1 MLTADH
7 SGERMRKI
15 ITVERMSATM
25 ITSLMHVQSYPITT
39 CTPGQEKNQERREED
54 GEQEADVRELHNN
67 AGRQDKAAGRADGRG
82 ARPMA
87 EEHERAPERD
97 DERLLHTAPGRIQ
110 AAGNGNEK
118 LRKEKETDM
127 EEWREIKTKAG
138 YEREIEELR
147 REIDCC
153 SELARDRERLLRE
166 NRRLRTETEEKT
178 RRALA
183 AMRKR
188 IDELTAANVA
198 LQKENDYLNRVVDAA
213 ATLGEP
219 FLKAAY
225 EAVGTR

>member
-1 MLTADH
+1 
-7 SGERMRKI
+7 
-15 ITVERMSATM
+15 
-25 ITSLMHVQSYPITT
+25 
-39 CTPGQEKNQERREED
+39 
-54 GEQEADVRELHNN
+54 
-67 AGRQDKAAGRADGRG
+67 
-82 ARPMA
+82 
-87 EEHERAPERD
+87 
-97 DERLLHTAPGRIQ
+97 
-110 AAGNGNEK
+110 
-118 LRKEKETDM
+118 M

-166 NRRLRTETEEKT
+166 NRRLRTQTEEKT

-183 AMRKR
+183 AMRRR